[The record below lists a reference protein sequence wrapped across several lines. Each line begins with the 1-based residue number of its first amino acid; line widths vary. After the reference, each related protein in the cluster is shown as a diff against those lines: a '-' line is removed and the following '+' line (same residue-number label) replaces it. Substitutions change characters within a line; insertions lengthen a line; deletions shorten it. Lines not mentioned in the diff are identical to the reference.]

1 MKKVLLLIMIMV
13 LLAGCSTKEKELT
26 NIGEYEGCKLE
37 LLDAKVVQSENGKQV
52 LKVNAVY
59 TNNNEEPLYAA
70 CSFAVRAFQ
79 NDVELTDS
87 SDINGDEA
95 ELIRE
100 VKNGKSLNVT
110 YAFELGDKSEVEVL
124 IGTPTADEE
133 TVGKNIYLKAE
144 TGK

>member
-1 MKKVLLLIMIMV
+1 MKKVLLLIAV
-13 LLAGCSTKEKELT
+13 VLLLAGCGAEEKELT

-37 LLDAKVVQSENGKQV
+37 LLDANVVQSEDGKQI

-59 TNNNEEPLYAA
+59 TNDNEDPLYAA

-79 NDVELTDS
+79 NDEELTEC

-100 VKNGKSLNVT
+100 IRNGKSLNVT
-110 YAFELGDKSEVEVL
+110 YAFELEDESEVEVL

-133 TVGKNIYLKAE
+133 TVGKSVYLKTE
-144 TGK
+144 TEE